1 MTIDTLDTQQMSL
14 LTRKKVVKIIMDYGS
29 IIFGLKH
36 IIEQFE
42 FIENV
47 VISHGLDS
55 GDVERMKPD
64 ILMLQDSI
72 AYRYASQLAKWKS
85 NGIVDHIIVLYD
97 KDSEL
102 RVDQLW
108 KCQIVSYLPSYSDAK
123 QLLIALEG
131 QLRGFSII
139 PTHITEY
146 IELRQKSQKSM
157 RLLTQNEQRV
167 LKLVAAGQTN
177 TEIAQ
182 AMHLSVR
189 TVETYL
195 NKIYRKLDV
204 RNRAEAVCKYYQ
216 VNSL

>member
-1 MTIDTLDTQQMSL
+1 MSL
-14 LTRKKVVKIIMDYGS
+14 LTGKKVVKIIMDYGS

-47 VISHGLDS
+47 IISHGLDS

-72 AYRYASQLAKWKS
+72 AYRYASKLAKWKS

-108 KCQIVSYLPSYSDAK
+108 KCRIVSYLPSYSDAK

-139 PTHITEY
+139 PTHITEH

-157 RLLTQNEQRV
+157 RLLTPNEQRV

-182 AMHLSVR
+182 AIHLSVR

>member
-1 MTIDTLDTQQMSL
+1 MTIDTIDTQQMSL
-14 LTRKKVVKIIMDYGS
+14 LTGKKVVKIIMDYGS

-55 GDVERMKPD
+55 DYVERMKPD
-64 ILMLQDSI
+64 ILLLQDSI
-72 AYRYASQLAKWKS
+72 AYRYASKLAKWKS

-139 PTHITEY
+139 PTHITEH

-157 RLLTQNEQRV
+157 HLLTQNEQRV

-182 AMHLSVR
+182 AIHLSVR

-216 VNSL
+216 INAH

>member
-14 LTRKKVVKIIMDYGS
+14 LTGKKVVKIIMNYGS

-139 PTHITEY
+139 PTHITEH
-146 IELRQKSQKSM
+146 IELRQKSQNSM

-216 VNSL
+216 INAH

>member
-1 MTIDTLDTQQMSL
+1 MSL
-14 LTRKKVVKIIMDYGS
+14 LTEKKVVKIIMDYGS

-55 GDVERMKPD
+55 DDVERMKPD

-72 AYRYASQLAKWKS
+72 AYRYASKLAKWKS

-108 KCQIVSYLPSYSDAK
+108 KCQIASYLPSYSDAK

-139 PTHITEY
+139 PTHITEH

-157 RLLTQNEQRV
+157 HLLTQNEQRV

-182 AMHLSVR
+182 AIHLSVR

-216 VNSL
+216 INAH